1 MVSNHVGNYRWTS
14 ALEWTGHDAFNSEEL
29 RNWTVDGHVAGVT
42 KSAKGLTYA
51 TVLGAGHM
59 VRYPI
64 NYPNPASDVTEI
76 WFFRFHMINLPRH

>member
-1 MVSNHVGNYRWTS
+1 MALGSNHVGNYRWTS

-29 RNWTVDGHVAGVT
+29 RDWTVDGHVAGVT

-59 VRYPI
+59 VRIIALSQCALY
-64 NYPNPASDVTEI
+64 
-76 WFFRFHMINLPRH
+76 M